1 MPSEK
6 KIFIVDDNEMLSMA
20 LEDYL
25 TRRIGHEVA
34 TFTTG
39 EECLEQIADMPD
51 VVVLDYNLDSED
63 KNAKNGAQILADI
76 KAFNAAIKVV
86 MLSSKDAHG
95 TSLQTLAG
103 DADFHVFKSEEA
115 FEEIATIVNSL
126 P

>member
-1 MPSEK
+1 MAAEK

-25 TRRIGHEVA
+25 TRKVDHEVS

-39 EECLEQIADMPD
+39 EECLEQIEEMPD
-51 VVVLDYNLDSED
+51 VVVLDYNLDSDD

-76 KAFNAAIKVV
+76 KAHSRDIRVI

-95 TSLQTLAG
+95 TALETLAG
-103 DADFHVFKSEEA
+103 DADYHVFKSEEA
-115 FEEIATIVNSL
+115 FEQIASIIREMN
-126 P
+126 